1 MYYASDNEVYALHVS
16 TQKRELIAI
25 LPWKAFCLD
34 AAYGW
39 VCVGGKEHGQCAFI
53 HVNETESSS
62 GSDRDSRHDAD
73 VDALLPLDLDPESR
87 VLAHS
92 FLHRSQRTS
101 TAAGRKKART
111 QFYELGDQ
119 IINSVSVHRLC
130 SDQKG
135 LEDEVVVV
143 TT

>member
-1 MYYASDNEVYALHVS
+1 MYYASDNEVYALRVS

-25 LPWKAFCLD
+25 LPWKPYCLD

-39 VCVGGKEHGQCAFI
+39 VCVGGRNHGQCAFI
-53 HVNETESSS
+53 NLNETQSSS
-62 GSDRDSRHDAD
+62 GSDRASRHDAE

-92 FLHRSQRTS
+92 FLHRTQRPS
-101 TAAGRKKART
+101 TTAGRKTART
-111 QFYELGDQ
+111 QFHELGDH
-119 IINSVSVHRLC
+119 IINSVSVHCLR

>member
-1 MYYASDNEVYALHVS
+1 MYYASEHEVYALHLS

-25 LPWKAFCLD
+25 LPWKPCCLD

-39 VCVGGKEHGQCAFI
+39 ICVGGADQGRCAFI
-53 HVNETESSS
+53 RLDDADSSS
-62 GSDRDSRHDAD
+62 ARTLLRDAE

-92 FLHRSQRTS
+92 FLHRGQEPASATNR
-101 TAAGRKKART
+101 RKLET
-111 QFYELGDQ
+111 TFHELGNQ
-119 IINSVSVHRLC
+119 IVNSVSIHCLR

-135 LEDEVVVV
+135 LGDEIVVV